1 MVIPDVEA
9 QIGPQAFK
17 ELVFLIE
24 QLEAKHRRN
33 KLRSDFY
40 DMKNAFRDLGIAI
53 PPALRD
59 LDAVVG
65 WPAKAV
71 DMLAARVRMAGVALP
86 GGDLDR
92 FGIPDLI
99 SSVDDFAGMVDEAT
113 VSALIHASAFI
124 LTTAGNT
131 TAGEPPVVF
140 TVYDGFSAT
149 GRWSSARRGLESG
162 LVVADTD
169 RFGQPT
175 RFILL
180 TPVSSAEIT
189 LESHGWIARV
199 SQHNLGRVPLE
210 PVTYKRRTTRP
221 FGSSRISRAVM
232 SLTESAMR
240 TIARSEVGA
249 EFFSAPQ
256 RYLLGAD
263 RSAFTDAQGNEAPLW
278 SLVTGRM
285 LMYPDA
291 TDATGGELK
300 IGQFPQISMQP
311 HSDQMRMWAG
321 MFAAETGLPVSA
333 LGVVSDSQATSAE
346 AIFAAKEDLIIE
358 AERAAA
364 AFGAAWRR
372 ALLTGVQIAENL
384 TAVPAELTGLAV
396 RWHDPST
403 PSRAQATDAVMKQIQ
418 AGVLPADS
426 DVALEQLGYTATD
439 VERIKAHRAA
449 TGDPLTM
456 LAGAVQ
462 RQTSQS
468 DLGGAMKERFDAL
481 GVAVRAGVDPEAA
494 ARAVGLDGIE
504 FTGAVPVSL
513 RVPERDAA
521 QLEK

>member
-1 MVIPDVEA
+1 MVIPDVES
-9 QIGPQAFK
+9 QIGSQAFK

-24 QLEAKHRRN
+24 QLDAKHRRN

-40 DMKNAFRDLGIAI
+40 DMKHAFRDLGIAI

-65 WPAKAV
+65 WPAKSV

-86 GGDLDR
+86 GGDLDA

-124 LTTAGNT
+124 LTSAGN
-131 TAGEPPVVF
+131 AASGEPPVTF

-149 GRWSSARRGLESG
+149 GRWSPARRGLRSG
-162 LVVADTD
+162 LVVSDMD
-169 RFGQPT
+169 RHGQPT

-180 TPVSSAEIT
+180 TPVSSAEIV
-189 LESHGWIARV
+189 LESGRWTAHV
-199 SQHNLGRVPLE
+199 VQHDLGRVPLE
-210 PVTYKRRTTRP
+210 PVTYKRRVARP

-232 SLTESAMR
+232 SITESAMR
-240 TIARSEVGA
+240 TVARSEVGA

-263 RSAFTDAQGNEAPLW
+263 RSAFVDAQGNEAPLW
-278 SLVTGRM
+278 SLITGRM
-285 LMYPDA
+285 LLYPDA
-291 TDATGGELK
+291 SDSSGSDLK

-321 MFAAETGLPVSA
+321 LLAAETGLPVSA

-358 AERAAA
+358 AERVAA

-384 TAVPAELTGLAV
+384 TAVPAELNGLAV

-418 AGVLPADS
+418 VGAIPADS
-426 DVALEQLGYTATD
+426 DVALEQLGYSATD
-439 VERIKAHRAA
+439 VERIKAHRAQSS
-449 TGDPLTM
+449 DPLAM
-456 LAGAVQ
+456 LAGAVT
-462 RQTSQS
+462 RQA
-468 DLGGAMKERFDAL
+468 DMGGR
-481 GVAVRAGVDPEAA
+481 
-494 ARAVGLDGIE
+494 
-504 FTGAVPVSL
+504 
-513 RVPERDAA
+513 
-521 QLEK
+521 